1 MRRTKGANLNTP
13 PFRKAVAWVQVNGRF
28 PFQVG
33 PDARNEKLGVVRL
46 GGSIERGESPWVA
59 ARREA
64 MEEATLRIDHILPPA
79 TYELT
84 PYDRIHQASWP
95 ESRGGPQPL
104 LFGSGRFIGF
114 LANSTDQ
121 PVPSSE
127 ARGLLLLS
135 ASDIESLCS
144 RTLTLATYLDEGRP
158 ATFNPK
164 LPKIDTDMTLDPR
177 GPRVLKRLLD
187 LHPEIGNTP

>member
-1 MRRTKGANLNTP
+1 M
-13 PFRKAVAWVQVNGRF
+13 NGRF

-46 GGSIERGESPWVA
+46 GGNIELGESPWVA

-84 PYDRIHQASWP
+84 PDDRIHQASWP
-95 ESRGGPQPL
+95 ESRGGPQPF

-114 LANSTDQ
+114 LAKSTDQ

-135 ASDIESLCS
+135 VTDIESLCS

-164 LPKIDTDMTLDPR
+164 LPEIDTDMTLDPR

-187 LHPEIGNTP
+187 IHPEIGNTP